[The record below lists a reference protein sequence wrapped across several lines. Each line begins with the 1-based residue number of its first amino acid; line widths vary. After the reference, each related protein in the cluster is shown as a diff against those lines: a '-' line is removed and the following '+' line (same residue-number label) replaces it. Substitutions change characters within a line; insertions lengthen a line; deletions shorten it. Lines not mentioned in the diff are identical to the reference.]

1 MDQQQHTRRI
11 REKLEMA
18 ALAANQATATLADVR
33 TAIDCAEAE
42 GFRVTCAEAGVS
54 VTPDQR
60 IGTYYLSP
68 NGEQGYLYCL
78 ACARTQPIVHGNQ
91 FHRPLWASE
100 TRYVG
105 RSCAECGKP
114 LGTQEER

>member
-68 NGEQGYLYCL
+68 NGEQGYLYL
-78 ACARTQPIVHGNQ
+78 PRV
-91 FHRPLWASE
+91 RPDSADRPRKSVSSPALGERDAL
-100 TRYVG
+100 R
-105 RSCAECGKP
+105 RAE
-114 LGTQEER
+114 LR